1 MLSREALQRPRLPR
15 LVLVALAILVLAPR
29 PIGDQPMRNRRGL
42 RAQKAHKLALARRKP
57 RIVPTNL
64 ASGPPAPAASWTPPA
79 VPVAASAPSSA
90 SALPSASAAPPPS
103 GSASAVPLD
112 LAAYDDPIVLVPP
125 TADGSKAPVVV
136 AVHGIQSMPESVC
149 DPLRETVAT
158 RAFVLCPA
166 GVAVGFENGE
176 KLYQFADAP
185 RLWDEIEAGL
195 EALRAAYPDDVDTD
209 KPMYVGFSQGSIL
222 GVDVVTREAA
232 LPYAVFVEGGND
244 AWNKDRIATLAKRG
258 TKRVLLVTGSEYWVT
273 RARTA
278 VPLFGDTG
286 VAVHHVHLDGLGH
299 HFDGQVAKTI
309 DGEIDWLADG
319 DPRW

>member
-1 MLSREALQRPRLPR
+1 
-15 LVLVALAILVLAPR
+15 
-29 PIGDQPMRNRRGL
+29 MRNRRGL
-42 RAQKAHKLALARRKP
+42 RTQKAHKLALARRKP
-57 RIVPTNL
+57 K
-64 ASGPPAPAASWTPPA
+64 PAPSASPP
-79 VPVAASAPSSA
+79 PLAPSASPA
-90 SALPSASAAPPPS
+90 PSALPLPSAPPIAAVSPSASVTGVPSASPVGAPSAS
-103 GSASAVPLD
+103 GSASATPLD
-112 LAAYDDPIVLVPP
+112 LAGYDDPMVLIPP

-136 AVHGIQSMPESVC
+136 AVHGVQSMPESVC
-149 DPLRETVAT
+149 EPLRETVAT

-166 GVAVGFENGE
+166 GIAVGVENGE

-195 EALRAAYPDDVDTD
+195 EALRATYGDEVDTD
-209 KPMYVGFSQGSIL
+209 KPLYVGFSQGSIL
-222 GVDVVTREAA
+222 GVDVVTKEAV

-244 AWNKDRIATLAKRG
+244 AWDKDRIGALAKRG

-278 VPLFGDTG
+278 VPLFEGTG
-286 VAVHHVHLDGLGH
+286 VSVHHVHLEGLGH
-299 HFDGQVAKTI
+299 HFDGKVGKTI